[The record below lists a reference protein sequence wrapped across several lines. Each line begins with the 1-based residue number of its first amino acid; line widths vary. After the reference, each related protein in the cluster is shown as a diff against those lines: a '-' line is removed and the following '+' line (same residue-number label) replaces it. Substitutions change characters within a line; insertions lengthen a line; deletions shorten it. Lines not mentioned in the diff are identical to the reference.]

1 MPDAF
6 DAALRVLF
14 SDPNGS
20 APAIYMTAQ
29 GAQPRALRVIVEQ
42 PSDSVQGNPLGGRVI
57 TESLAVELLV
67 ADVPAKPAEGSRLQ
81 LRGQA
86 YRLSNVTRDKRGRV
100 WRAVLNGVGAGA

>member
-20 APAIYMTAQ
+20 TAAIYLDAQ
-29 GAQPRALRVIVEQ
+29 GQPKPVRVVVEQ
-42 PSDSVQGNPLGGRVI
+42 GSDRAGGDSLGGRVI
-57 TESLAVELLV
+57 AESLAVELLV
-67 ADVPAKPAEGSRLQ
+67 ADVPQRPPEGARLQ
-81 LRGQA
+81 LRGKS

-100 WRAVLNGVGAGA
+100 WRAVLSDA